1 MDSLVDIG
9 VNLTDSAFSADLPQ
23 VLAAARA
30 VGVTGLILTGTD
42 LPHSAQAI
50 QLCEQH
56 GPGLYCTAG
65 VHPHY
70 AKKWDDGHEQQLRTL
85 AQHPAV
91 VAIGETGLDFNRNLS
106 PPEVQRAVFEQ
117 QLTIAADT
125 GLPLFLHER
134 DALADQLVLLRRY
147 RDRVSGGVTH
157 CFTGSG
163 EALQAYLALDLYIGI
178 TGWICDERRGL
189 HLRELVATI
198 PLNRLLLETDSPYLL
213 PRDLRPK
220 PKSRRNEP
228 RHLPHIAQVV
238 AECRGMDVKEL
249 VAATTDNA
257 RRLFRLP

>member
-23 VLAAARA
+23 VLADARRA
-30 VGVTGLILTGTD
+30 GIHTFIVTGTD
-42 LPHSAQAI
+42 LPHSTLAL
-50 QLCEQH
+50 QLCEQF

-70 AKKWDDGHEQQLRTL
+70 ASQWDEQHAQQLRTL

-106 PPEVQRAVFEQ
+106 APEVQKAVFEQ
-117 QLTIAADT
+117 QLQLAAELQ
-125 GLPLFLHER
+125 LPLFLHER
-134 DALADQLVLLRRY
+134 DALEDQLALLRRY
-147 RDRVSGGVTH
+147 RDRVTSGVAH
-157 CFTGSG
+157 CFTGSAQ
-163 EALQAYLALDLYIGI
+163 ALEAYLGLDLYIGI

-189 HLRELVATI
+189 HLRELVKTI
-198 PLNRLLLETDSPYLL
+198 PLERLLLETDSPYLL

-228 RHLPHIAQVV
+228 RYLPHIAQVV
-238 AECRGMDVKEL
+238 AECRGMEVAEL
-249 VAATTDNA
+249 IAATTANA